1 MSDFDEDTSDG
12 YKESAAE
19 LEAEGGDDMSDEEIV
34 HVISS
39 DEEAR
44 ERNKKK
50 TKRPRANAPVRT
62 SSKVWVHFHK
72 DKRPS
77 KKHPGKLVLKA
88 CCNYCE
94 SEYAYKQGGSTSTL
108 RRHHKVCKNYK
119 NKKAKEAIQANLFFR
134 RTNAPTMDHSIEY
147 DQGIIKE
154 LVAKMIC
161 LHEYSFRMVEH
172 KWFNI
177 LMKSMNPNYQPIG
190 RKVINS
196 ECMQVFHREKEV
208 LKSLLK
214 GVDSISLT
222 TDLWTSNQTISYMC
236 VVAHYI
242 DEDWKMQ
249 TRVLAFIELD
259 PPHSGNV
266 IADALY
272 VCVTEWKIENKIMS
286 VTLDNASNN
295 DGAVDA
301 LKAKF
306 LVRRG
311 ADFDAQYFHVRCC
324 AHILN
329 LVVQDGTEVLD
340 PLIKSLR
347 QTVKYFKRSPSRLKA
362 FVDTCKSLGVTVGK
376 RLHLDCKTRWSS
388 TYKMIKTARKYKGAL
403 T

>member
-1 MSDFDEDTSDG
+1 MSEEEEEEDDEDEDVGIQDEEDKDDEEYEEFVIPPGGGDMSDSDEDTPDG

-19 LEAEGGDDMSDEEIV
+19 LEADGGDDMSDEEIV

-39 DEEAR
+39 DEDAR

-50 TKRPRANAPVRT
+50 TKRPRANAPVRKT
-62 SSKVWVHFHK
+62 SKVWVHFHK

-77 KKHPGKLVLKA
+77 KKEPGNLELKA

-94 SEYAYKQGGSTSTL
+94 AEYAYEQGGSTSTV
-108 RRHHKVCKNYK
+108 RRHHKVCKNYR
-119 NKKAKEAIQANLFFR
+119 NKKAREAIQATLFFR
-134 RTNAPTMDHSIEY
+134 KTNAPTMDHSIEY

-161 LHEYSFRMVEH
+161 VHEYSFRMVEH

-190 RKVINS
+190 RKAIKS

-272 VCVTEWKIENKIMS
+272 ACVTEWKIENKITS

-295 DGAVDA
+295 DGVIDA

-311 ADFDAQYFHVRCC
+311 MLAVSQHMLAVFEHMLVE
-324 AHILN
+324 LN
-329 LVVQDGTEVLD
+329 ICLLFLNRM
-340 PLIKSLR
+340 LI
-347 QTVKYFKRSPSRLKA
+347 
-362 FVDTCKSLGVTVGK
+362 
-376 RLHLDCKTRWSS
+376 
-388 TYKMIKTARKYKGAL
+388 
-403 T
+403 